1 MRSWSRIRRW
11 FIECSAGRF
20 SIVKDNTLDPVP
32 LRLIQNSPLYMT
44 RSAAGQFMNFHE
56 YQSRELFAQ
65 YTVRTACRW
74 VADSAEGAVSAA
86 EGLGKRI

>member
-1 MRSWSRIRRW
+1 
-11 FIECSAGRF
+11 
-20 SIVKDNTLDPVP
+20 
-32 LRLIQNSPLYMT
+32 
-44 RSAAGQFMNFHE
+44 MNFHE